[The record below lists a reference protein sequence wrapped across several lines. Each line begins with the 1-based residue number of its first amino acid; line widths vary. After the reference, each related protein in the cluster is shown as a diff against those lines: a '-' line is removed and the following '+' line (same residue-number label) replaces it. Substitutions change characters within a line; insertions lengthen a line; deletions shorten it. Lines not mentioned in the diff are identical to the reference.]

1 MKTILIKTKKRRDS
15 TNKKNLEKEIQ
26 EQLLNN
32 KILLI
37 DIDLE
42 NIELLIS
49 DEDLNFLINK
59 ILEFKLNDNFYLN
72 KEKIVIKEIK
82 LLDKE
87 NEKKFKIKA
96 NKVAIIF
103 KTPAIFKVGYSFLD
117 FSFQLLFLLSC
128 QKYNKFFKNKKLIL
142 NKEELEK
149 IDLIHE
155 NIEKGELNSFVGE
168 VELDFSRISNEE
180 KEKYEIL
187 LNFMKLNG
195 VGYKHKKYYGMIE
208 II

>member
-1 MKTILIKTKKRRDS
+1 MKTILIKTKKRRDN

-37 DIDLE
+37 NIDLE

-72 KEKIVIKEIK
+72 KEKIVIQEIK

-87 NEKKFKIKA
+87 NEKKFKIKD

-128 QKYNKFFKNKKLIL
+128 KKHNRIFKDKKIEL

-149 IDLIHE
+149 IKIIRQS
-155 NIEKGELNSFVGE
+155 IEKGELNSFIGE
-168 VELDFSRISNEE
+168 IELDFSNVSDEE
-180 KEKYEIL
+180 KEKYEL
-187 LNFMKLNG
+187 LLYFMKLNG
-195 VGYKHKKYYGMIE
+195 IGYKYKKYYGIIE

>member
-128 QKYNKFFKNKKLIL
+128 KKHKRIFKDKKIEL

-149 IDLIHE
+149 IKIIRQS
-155 NIEKGELNSFVGE
+155 IEKGELNSFSGE
-168 VELDFSRISNEE
+168 IELDFSNISNEE

-187 LNFMKLNG
+187 LYFMKLNG
-195 VGYKHKKYYGMIE
+195 IGYKYKKYYGIIE

>member
-1 MKTILIKTKKRRDS
+1 M
-15 TNKKNLEKEIQ
+15 
-26 EQLLNN
+26 
-32 KILLI
+32 
-37 DIDLE
+37 
-42 NIELLIS
+42 
-49 DEDLNFLINK
+49 
-59 ILEFKLNDNFYLN
+59 
-72 KEKIVIKEIK
+72 
-82 LLDKE
+82 
-87 NEKKFKIKA
+87 
-96 NKVAIIF
+96 
-103 KTPAIFKVGYSFLD
+103 
-117 FSFQLLFLLSC
+117 
-128 QKYNKFFKNKKLIL
+128 FKNKKLTL

-155 NIEKGELNSFVGE
+155 NIEKGELNSFIGE

>member
-87 NEKKFKIKA
+87 NEKKFKIKD

-128 QKYNKFFKNKKLIL
+128 KKHNRIFKDKKIEL

-149 IDLIHE
+149 IKIIRQS
-155 NIEKGELNSFVGE
+155 IEKGELNSFSGE
-168 VELDFSRISNEE
+168 IELDFSNISDEE

-187 LNFMKLNG
+187 LYFMKLNG
-195 VGYKHKKYYGMIE
+195 IGYKFKKFYGMIE